1 MADLLNLHQQSLRV
15 LISLIFIFIS
25 YCCVFFFAGLSCH
38 FLAPA
43 SFKPPFEDQR
53 SYNCGGIPSL
63 LLICSAADLALGVR
77 LNLFV
82 CVTQSTECFLL
93 ELLFFNFSF
102 LFITCL
108 NSGRVVIMIIW
119 V

>member
-1 MADLLNLHQQSLRV
+1 MADLLNLHQQSSRV
-15 LISLIFIFIS
+15 LVSFILIFIS
-25 YCCVFFFAGLSCH
+25 YSCVLFFAGLSCH
-38 FLAPA
+38 SLALA

-53 SYNCGGIPSL
+53 SYNCGGIPSH
-63 LLICSAADLALGVR
+63 LLICSATDLALGVR

-93 ELLFFNFSF
+93 ELLLFKFSF

-108 NSGRVVIMIIW
+108 NSGRVVIMFIW

>member
-1 MADLLNLHQQSLRV
+1 MAL
-15 LISLIFIFIS
+15 
-25 YCCVFFFAGLSCH
+25 
-38 FLAPA
+38 A
-43 SFKPPFEDQR
+43 SFKPSFGEQK
-53 SYNCGGIPSL
+53 SYNCGGIPSH
-63 LLICSAADLALGVR
+63 LLISSATDLALGVR
-77 LNLFV
+77 LIV

-93 ELLFFNFSF
+93 EVLIFKFSF